1 MATARTLADWL
12 AFIEHQH
19 PASIALGLERVDAVR
34 ARLDARL
41 DCPVI
46 TVGGTNGKGSI
57 CAMIDAILRAAGY
70 RVGRYLSPH
79 LLRYNERVHIDG
91 QQARDAALCESFAAV
106 EQARADV
113 PLTYFEFGTLSAFW
127 LFARARLD
135 AVVLEVGLGGR
146 LDAVNAVDPDCAV
159 LGAIG
164 VDHTEYLG
172 ACREAIGR
180 EKAGILRAARPAVI
194 GDANPPQSL
203 LDAARSIGARLLRL
217 GDAFGYEPQGGQW
230 RYWGPSGRRVSLAY
244 PALRGQMQLAN
255 AASAICA
262 LEALEARLPVSMQ
275 DVRRGLARVT
285 LPGRFQILPGRP
297 SVVLDVAHNLQAAET
312 LAANLGASGF
322 SPETIA
328 VVGMLADKDIDGVLA
343 ALAPRVTRWELAS
356 LPAPRGASAAQLEAA
371 LRRAGV
377 RAAATCHAT
386 PLAAYRAA
394 RERAGDDDKIVVFG
408 SFLTVGEIAAH
419 LESTRNRSTS
429 NG

>member
-1 MATARTLADWL
+1 V
-12 AFIEHQH
+12 H
-19 PASIALGLERVDAVR
+19 

-70 RVGRYLSPH
+70 RVGLYLSPH
-79 LLRYNERVHIDG
+79 LLRYNERVRIDG
-91 QQARDAALCESFAAV
+91 REARDAALCESFAAV
-106 EQARADV
+106 EAARGDV

-127 LFARARLD
+127 LFARARPD
-135 AVVLEVGLGGR
+135 AMVLEVGLGGR
-146 LDAVNAVDPDCAV
+146 LDAVNVVDPDCAV

-164 VDHTEYLG
+164 IDHTDYLG
-172 ACREAIGR
+172 ASREAIGR
-180 EKAGILRAARPAVI
+180 EKAGILRTGRPAVI

-217 GDAFGYEPQGGQW
+217 GEAFGYEAQGDQW

-262 LEALEARLPVSMQ
+262 LESMAARLPVSMQ

-285 LPGRFQILPGRP
+285 LPGRFQVLPGRP
-297 SVVLDVAHNLQAAET
+297 SVVLDVAHNPQAAEV
-312 LAANLGASGF
+312 LATNLGASGYAR
-322 SPETIA
+322 ETIA
-328 VVGMLADKDIDGVLA
+328 VVGMLADKDIDGVIA
-343 ALAPRVTRWELAS
+343 ALASRITRWELAS
-356 LPAPRGASAAQLEAA
+356 LPGPRGASAAQLEAA
-371 LRRAGV
+371 LRRVDV
-377 RAAATCHAT
+377 RTAAACHAS

-394 RERAGDDDKIVVFG
+394 RDRADDDDKIVVFG

-419 LESTRNRSTS
+419 LEATQNRSAFD
-429 NG
+429 G